1 MIRVFLFQ
9 EENVN
14 ISSLFQGMSVI
25 AWIAFIALLSLVFA
39 RSSRGQ
45 ATRGLTTGVIALL
58 VIAILVTSV
67 GVGLVFVEPDQLGIV
82 VTVFGGGGIR
92 PNPLAPGLHWI
103 IPFAERV
110 ERYSIRNQTYTMSVA
125 TGEGQVTGDDSIQVR
140 TKDGQQVDI
149 DATVIYA
156 IERTKAVALYTT
168 WGNAY
173 QDGLVRPSS
182 RGIIRD
188 AASQYGVEEIVTS
201 KRAEMQKIITDRL
214 TEVLEANNLKLQEFV
229 LRNIRFSA
237 EYTAAVEQKQISEQ
251 QAQQA
256 KYVVEQRK
264 QEAEQ
269 ARQVAQG
276 QADAAVIAA
285 KGAADA
291 RLIQAQAE
299 AQANQLLNQ
308 SLTAQLLQYQYIT
321 KLSPNVQTIF
331 VPSGNQFILPLPNTS
346 VPAQ

>member
-1 MIRVFLFQ
+1 
-9 EENVN
+9 VN
-14 ISSLFQGMSVI
+14 ITSLFQGMAVI
-25 AWIAFIALLSLVFA
+25 AWIAFIGLLSLVFA
-39 RSSRGQ
+39 RASRGQ
-45 ATRGLTTGVIALL
+45 TARGLTTGVIALL
-58 VIAILVTSV
+58 VLAILATSI
-67 GVGLVFVEPDQLGIV
+67 GAGLVFVEPDAIGLV

-92 PNPLAPGLHWI
+92 PEPLPAGLHWI

-110 ERYSIRNQTYTMSVA
+110 ERYSVRNQTYTMSVA
-125 TGEGQVTGDDSIQVR
+125 SSEGQIQGDDSIQVR

-156 IERTKAVALYTT
+156 IDQTRAVSLYKT
-168 WGNAY
+168 WGNGY
-173 QDGLVRPSS
+173 QDGLVRPSA

-201 KRAEMQKIITDRL
+201 KRNDMQQIITDRL
-214 TEVLEANNLKLQEFV
+214 AQVLADNNLKLQEFV

-237 EYTAAVEQKQISEQ
+237 EYTAAVEQKQIAEQ
-251 QAQQA
+251 LAQQA

-291 RLIQAQAE
+291 RLIQADAE
-299 AQANQLLNQ
+299 AKANQVLAQ
-308 SLTAQLLQYQYIT
+308 SLTPELIQYQYIL

-331 VPSGNQFILPLPNTS
+331 VPSGNQFILPLPTT
-346 VPAQ
+346 PQ

>member
-1 MIRVFLFQ
+1 
-9 EENVN
+9 VN
-14 ISSLFQGMSVI
+14 ISSLFQGMAVI
-25 AWIAFIALLSLVFA
+25 AWIAFVGLLSVVFA
-39 RSSRGQ
+39 RVSRGQ
-45 ATRGLTTGVIALL
+45 ATRGLTTAVIALL
-58 VIAILVTSV
+58 VIAILVTTV
-67 GVGLVFVEPDQLGIV
+67 GVGLVFVEPDEIGLV

-92 PNPLAPGLHWI
+92 PDPLPAGLHWV

-110 ERYSIRNQTYTMSVA
+110 ERYSIRNQAYTMSIVS
-125 TGEGQVTGDDSIQVR
+125 GEGAVQGDDSIQVR

-156 IERTKAVALYTT
+156 IDQTKAVQLYKT
-168 WGNAY
+168 WGSAY

-188 AASQYGVEEIVTS
+188 AASQYGVEEIVTT
-201 KRAEMQKIITDRL
+201 KRNEMQQSITERL
-214 TEVLEANNLKLQEFV
+214 TQVLADNNLVLREFV
-229 LRNIRFSA
+229 LRNIRFSQ

-276 QADAAVIAA
+276 AADAAVIAA

-291 RLIQAQAE
+291 RILQAQAE
-299 AQANQLLNQ
+299 AQANQLLSQ
-308 SLTAQLLQYQYIT
+308 SLTPELLQYQYII
-321 KLSPNVQTIF
+321 KLAPNVQTIF
-331 VPSGNQFILPLPNTS
+331 VPSGNQFILPLPTS
-346 VPAQ
+346 PQ

>member
-1 MIRVFLFQ
+1 M
-9 EENVN
+9 N
-14 ISSLFQGMSVI
+14 ISSLFQGMAVI
-25 AWIAFIALLSLVFA
+25 AWIAFVGLLSVVFA
-39 RSSRGQ
+39 RASRGQ
-45 ATRGLTTGVIALL
+45 ATRGLTTAVIALL
-58 VIAILVTSV
+58 VVAVLVTSV
-67 GVGLVFVEPDQLGIV
+67 GVGLVFVEPDEIGLV

-92 PNPLAPGLHWI
+92 PDPLPAGLHWV

-110 ERYSIRNQTYTMSVA
+110 ERYSIRNQAYTMSIVS
-125 TGEGQVTGDDSIQVR
+125 GEGQVSGDDSIQVR

-156 IERTKAVALYTT
+156 IDQTKAVALYKT

-188 AASQYGVEEIVTS
+188 AASQYGVEEIVTT
-201 KRAEMQKIITDRL
+201 KRNEMQQTITDRL
-214 TEVLEANNLKLQEFV
+214 TQVLADNNLVLREFV
-229 LRNIRFSA
+229 LRNIRFSQ

-256 KYVVEQRK
+256 KYVVEQRR

-291 RLIQAQAE
+291 RIIQAQAE
-299 AQANQLLNQ
+299 AQANQLLSQ
-308 SLTAQLLQYQYIT
+308 SLTPQLLQYQYIT
-321 KLSPNVQTIF
+321 KLAPNVQTIF
-331 VPSGNQFILPLPNTS
+331 IPSGNQFILPLPTT
-346 VPAQ
+346 PQ

>member
-1 MIRVFLFQ
+1 M
-9 EENVN
+9 N
-14 ISSLFQGMSVI
+14 ISGLLQGLAAIS
-25 AWIAFIALLSLVFA
+25 WIAFIGLLALVFA
-39 RSSRGQ
+39 RASRGQ

-58 VIAILVTSV
+58 VIAILVTSI
-67 GVGLVFVEPDQLGIV
+67 GVGLVFIEPDEIGMV

-92 PNPLAPGLHWI
+92 PQPLAAGLHWV

-110 ERYSIRNQTYTMSVA
+110 ERYSIRNQAYTMSIV
-125 TGEGQVTGDDSIQVR
+125 TGEGQVPGDDSIQVR

-156 IERTKAVALYTT
+156 IDQSKAVTLYKT
-168 WGNAY
+168 WGNGY
-173 QDGLVRPSS
+173 QDGLVRPSA

-201 KRAEMQKIITDRL
+201 KRAEMQQIITERL
-214 TEVLEANNLKLQEFV
+214 TDVLATNNLVLREFV

-256 KYVVEQRK
+256 KYIVEQKR

-291 RLIQAQAE
+291 RVIQAQAE
-299 AQANQLLNQ
+299 AEANQLLSQ
-308 SLTAQLLQYQYIT
+308 SLTPQLLQYQYII
-321 KLSPNVQTIF
+321 KLAPNVQTIF
-331 VPSGNQFILPLPNTS
+331 VPSGNQFILPLPTT
-346 VPAQ
+346 PQ